1 MEPGI
6 PIALAAL
13 ALALGAGWYLERRRR
28 RGAERS
34 ADRAARDAVEQ
45 RTAWQARAGVLEA
58 ATGAS
63 VDPLMAADDSLAV
76 LFANPAAQALFGP
89 PGEAQPLVT
98 YAGSPPVEDLARD
111 ALGVPDT
118 DGVERILQISGRPYR
133 ARAARTAF
141 GVGVWLEDISEL
153 HRLTRARQDLIDNLS
168 HELRTPLSA
177 LRLLADTLQAPAGE
191 DPRTA
196 KELAARMID
205 EVDTLHQMAQ
215 EMLDLSALE
224 SGRQVVRLTPV
235 ALNDIV
241 ASAVRRLDVEAGR
254 RELRLTVHVA
264 DDLRVLADAE
274 QAARAVQNVLH
285 NAFKFSPKGGE
296 VKLVARPE
304 APDRV
309 VLQVWD
315 EGPGIPTE
323 ELDRIFERFYRGDR
337 ARGTPGT
344 GLGLAIVH
352 HVLRAHG
359 GRAWAENRRP
369 PARGAIL
376 SLAFQAA

>member
-1 MEPGI
+1 MDPSL
-6 PIALAAL
+6 PIALVVL
-13 ALALGAGWYLERRRR
+13 ALVFGVGWYLERRRR
-28 RGAERS
+28 RVDERS
-34 ADRAARDAVEQ
+34 ADRAARDAMEQ
-45 RTAWQARAGVLEA
+45 RAAWQARAGVLEA

-63 VDPLMAADDSLAV
+63 VDPLLAVDGSLDV
-76 LFANPAAQALFGP
+76 LFANLAAQSLFGL

-98 YAGSPPVEDLARD
+98 YTGSPPIEDLARD
-111 ALGVPDT
+111 ALGVPEA
-118 DGVERILQISGRPYR
+118 DGVDRILQIAARQYR
-133 ARAARTAF
+133 ARAARTPF

-177 LRLLADTLQAPAGE
+177 LRLLADTLQAPAGQ
-191 DPRTA
+191 DPGTA
-196 KELAARMID
+196 RELAARMIV

-224 SGRQVVRLTPV
+224 SGRQVLRLKPV
-235 ALNDIV
+235 ALNEIV
-241 ASAVRRLDVEAGR
+241 ASVVKRLDVEIAR
-254 RELRLTVHVA
+254 RELRLTAEVA
-264 DDLRVLADAE
+264 DDLRVLADGE

-285 NAFKFSPKGGE
+285 NALKFSPKGGE
-296 VKLVARPE
+296 VKLVARTEP
-304 APDRV
+304 ADRV

-323 ELDRIFERFYRGDR
+323 ELSRIFERFYRGDR

-352 HVLRAHG
+352 HILRAHG

-369 PARGAIL
+369 PARGAIF
-376 SLAFQAA
+376 SLAFRAA

>member
-1 MEPGI
+1 MEPWI

-13 ALALGAGWYLERRRR
+13 AFALGAGWYLERRRR
-28 RGAERS
+28 RGAEQ
-34 ADRAARDAVEQ
+34 AANRAARDAVEQ
-45 RTAWQARAGVLEA
+45 RSNWRARVGVLEA
-58 ATGAS
+58 TTGAS
-63 VDPLMAADDSLAV
+63 GDPLLAVDDSLAV
-76 LFANPAAQALFGP
+76 LFANPAAQVLFGP
-89 PGEAQPLVT
+89 PGEAQPLLT

-111 ALGVPDT
+111 ALAVPNA
-118 DGVERILQISGRPYR
+118 DGVERVLQIAARPYR
-133 ARAARTAF
+133 ARAARTPF
-141 GVGVWLEDISEL
+141 GVGIWLEDIGEL

-196 KELAARMID
+196 KDLAARMIV
-205 EVDTLHQMAQ
+205 EVDTLHQMSQ

-224 SGRQVVRLTPV
+224 SGRQVVRLAPV
-235 ALNDIV
+235 ALSEIV
-241 ASAVRRLDVEAGR
+241 TSVVRRLDVETAR
-254 RELRLTVHVA
+254 RELRLRVEVA

-296 VKLVARPE
+296 VAIAARREP
-304 APDRV
+304 PDRV
-309 VLQVWD
+309 VLQVRD
-315 EGPGIPTE
+315 EGPGIPRE

-344 GLGLAIVH
+344 GLGLAIVRH
-352 HVLRAHG
+352 ILRAHG
-359 GRAWAENRRP
+359 GRAWAENRRS
-369 PARGAIL
+369 PAHGAIF